1 MSNDQEKPSNWGGSR
16 PGAGNKYKWKSGET
30 KAIRIPIAI
39 ADEVLKAAQA
49 IDEGKSPLIND
60 CVTQSSAE
68 ESNELT
74 NRKAELEQ
82 VKAYNSKL
90 SKEVS
95 ELETK
100 LFKASQQLQQ
110 VTKERNEYFDRIADI
125 QLELDNLKDD
135 RVTQS
140 NPRDSKETTNAVRQ
154 WCVFARHNDGK
165 LQFMGGYWS
174 KGDAEARMH
183 KARREHHRSES
194 IGDKP
199 YIGPPPTFE
208 VRETLVAP
216 VGLYNHSPSC
226 TTEIEAKVVELEK
239 SLAMLSELHRESDLR
254 RQELESLVDDY
265 QTKRKYEAEES
276 DRIQQPRI
284 LGIDLE
290 EFYDAVMLG
299 HPPRERKLIGKP
311 LSRFKALIKEA
322 LTRRGVPVR

>member
-1 MSNDQEKPSNWGGSR
+1 MKD
-16 PGAGNKYKWKSGET
+16 KS
-30 KAIRIPIAI
+30 
-39 ADEVLKAAQA
+39 
-49 IDEGKSPLIND
+49 SPPL
-60 CVTQSSAE
+60 V
-68 ESNELT
+68 
-74 NRKAELEQ
+74 
-82 VKAYNSKL
+82 
-90 SKEVS
+90 
-95 ELETK
+95 
-100 LFKASQQLQQ
+100 
-110 VTKERNEYFDRIADI
+110 
-125 QLELDNLKDD
+125 KDD
-135 RVTQS
+135 RVVDTHVYVGTNVWFNHWLADPNIESFRYECPEGSFTARRRKGDYWNAYRKVRGKLRQEYLGKSADLTQTKLIETARTLAMD
-140 NPRDSKETTNAVRQ
+140 NIEYWRMKYPRPDRPAQPSQEPTGLYNSSLDCITDIDSKETTNAVRQ
-154 WCVFARHNDGK
+154 WCVFARHNNGK

-183 KARREHHRSES
+183 KARREHHHSES

-199 YIGPPPTFE
+199 YIGPPPTYE
-208 VRETLVAP
+208 VREMLVAP
-216 VGLYNHSPSC
+216 VGLYNHSPSY

-276 DRIQQPRI
+276 DRVQQPRI